1 MHPRER
7 PATMFDP
14 TLGTIEYAL
23 DGLQLRT
30 ETIANNIAN
39 VNTPLYRS
47 QRVAFEDTLAAAVRN
62 GQPVP
67 KGTSGAPR
75 VVGGMS
81 IPDSQGNSVHLETE
95 MADIS
100 KTALSRQ
107 TLVSGFNYRVGL
119 YKIATGNK

>member
-1 MHPRER
+1 ML
-7 PATMFDP
+7 DP
-14 TLGTIEYAL
+14 TLGTLQYAL

-39 VNTPLYRS
+39 SNTPLYRS
-47 QRVAFEDTLAAAVRN
+47 QRVAFEDSLAAAIAD

-67 KGTSGAPR
+67 QEGAR

-95 MADIS
+95 MADMT